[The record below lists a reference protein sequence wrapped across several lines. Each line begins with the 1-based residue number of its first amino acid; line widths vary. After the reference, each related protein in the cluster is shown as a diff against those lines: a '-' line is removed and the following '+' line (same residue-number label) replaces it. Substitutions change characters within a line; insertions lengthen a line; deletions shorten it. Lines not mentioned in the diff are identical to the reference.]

1 MDVPNHEERFVDPSV
16 CKEHLSKL
24 ISEETQALTRLEGL
38 LDKEHEHLLA
48 NDIDALDRTGDERQ
62 ACIGDLVRVDDDR
75 RMLCRM
81 LNMPADKT
89 GLERMLQWC
98 DPAASLQSRI
108 ADCAERAGRC
118 RSLNERNGALV
129 TARLKRVEGMIDVVT
144 GRANQPKVYGRQ
156 GGYEAAARTATVL
169 AKV

>member
-1 MDVPNHEERFVDPSV
+1 MDPSV

-24 ISEETQALTRLEGL
+24 ISEETTALTRLEGL
-38 LDKEHEHLLA
+38 LDKEHEYLQA
-48 NDIDALDRTGDERQ
+48 NDVEALDRAGDERQ
-62 ACIGDLVRVDDDR
+62 ACISDLVRVDEDR

-81 LNMPADKT
+81 LNMPTDKT

-98 DPAASLQSRI
+98 DPSATLQPRI

-118 RSLNERNGALV
+118 RNLNDRNGALV
-129 TARLKRVEGMIDVVT
+129 TARLKRVEGMLDVVT
-144 GRANQPKVYGRQ
+144 GRSSQPKTYGRQ
-156 GGYEAAARTATVL
+156 GGYEATARTATVL

>member
-1 MDVPNHEERFVDPSV
+1 MDPSV

-24 ISEETQALTRLEGL
+24 ISEETKTLTRLEGL
-38 LDKEHEHLLA
+38 LGKEHEYLVA
-48 NDIDALDRTGDERQ
+48 NDIEALDRAGEERQ

-75 RMLCRM
+75 RTLCRM
-81 LNMPADKT
+81 LNLPSDKS
-89 GLERMLQWC
+89 GLERMLKWC
-98 DPAASLQSRI
+98 DPSSMLQSRI

-118 RSLNERNGALV
+118 RNLNDRNGALV
-129 TARLKRVEGMIDVVT
+129 TARLKRVEGMLDVVT

-156 GGYEAAARTATVL
+156 GGYEAVARTANVL